1 WRKTVPHLQGTIITF
16 NLKCD
21 RGSGRFES
29 NCLRAKVLGQWKSV
43 KPSTCLVASWWDS
56 FDVEGWSKCSD
67 NNLFITG
74 FFRNRYNR
82 GGHLI
87 LLLEYAKCCSL
98 IPAFKGQSADCKI
111 ANWWTSLN
119 RNNQWSFCPSGYF
132 LNGLYRTSGHGLHN
146 IEEGRCCRPSN
157 HPDRYGSCYN
167 EDVAVSFN
175 TEGWSSCSKAGYYIT
190 GVYRGSGKDEL
201 DNIDKF
207 RCCQMAIGKGE

>member
-1 WRKTVPHLQGTIITF
+1 MHVAIYERMLHYFCQEVMFSPCFHKNIACAVFECLLYF
-16 NLKCD
+16 N
-21 RGSGRFES
+21 
-29 NCLRAKVLGQWKSV
+29 VL
-43 KPSTCLVASWWDS
+43 
-56 FDVEGWSKCSD
+56 
-67 NNLFITG
+67 N
-74 FFRNRYNR
+74 
-82 GGHLI
+82 
-87 LLLEYAKCCSL
+87 LLLFQY
-98 IPAFKGQSADCKI
+98 
-111 ANWWTSLN
+111 

-132 LNGLYRTSGHGLHN
+132 LNGLYRTSGHKLHN